1 MRRGNLLFTAA
12 LFLVSLLL
20 LKATLAYPFKAKL
33 FPLIVLTTVL
43 VLFVIQMIRESLA
56 CREKGAPESG
66 RGDRLQAKHLIIAA
80 WLAATVLMLWVLGF
94 MGTVIL
100 LPFFYLRL
108 EKESW
113 LLSVTLS
120 LGCGVFFYGL
130 FGILLKLPLYPG
142 MILPRVFG

>member
-1 MRRGNLLFTAA
+1 MRRGNLLFTTA

-20 LKATLAYPFKAKL
+20 LIATLAYPFKAKL

-43 VLFVIQMIRESLA
+43 VLLVIQMIREFLA
-56 CREKGAPESG
+56 WRAKGAMEG
-66 RGDRLQAKHLIIAA
+66 GKGDRFHAKHLTIAI

-94 MGTVIL
+94 MGTVIF
-100 LPFFYLRL
+100 LPFLYLRF

-130 FGILLKLPLYPG
+130 FGYLLRMPLYPG
-142 MILPRVFG
+142 VILEKIFG